1 MTIKLPRTICLV
13 FIAFIVSGSTLW
25 AEPVLQPQGF
35 IRQVS
40 RHIKSQLA
48 RDNPNENLVCQGEVI
63 CGLKL
68 IPLYYQERHYV
79 PFWMDNKG
87 LRPAARRLIQAIK
100 QADRDGLHPDDYH
113 ASIVNILLADYDFWP
128 QDLDTVQAAI
138 WADLDL
144 LLTDAFLLLGAHLS
158 GGRVNPET
166 LHADMILPQKAIDVM
181 EVLSTATTAT
191 QMEHILTRW
200 RPDHDG
206 YRGLRQALHHL
217 RQLQAQGGW
226 PVIADG
232 STLRPG
238 SQDLRVPLL
247 RQRLHISGDLNS
259 RQTPVQPEYY
269 DEPLKAAVQRFQR
282 RHGLKPD
289 GIIGKQTLAALNV
302 PVDQRVRQIAL
313 NLERRR
319 WLPRN
324 LPQRYIQINAAD
336 FDLQVIENNQ
346 TILQMRVVVGRPARR
361 TPVFSAPITYMVFNP
376 YWSVP
381 HTIAVED
388 ILPKLTHGAD
398 YLAQHGFKVFN
409 GWDENAQAIDP
420 SSVNWKIYSP
430 AYFPFRLRQDPGP
443 KNALGQIKFML
454 PNKFSVYL
462 HDTPQ
467 RSLFDLVQRDFSSG
481 CIRVENAP
489 ALAALLLSQGPDW
502 TPEKIRAQLST
513 GQRQIVRLSDPIPVY
528 LLYMTA
534 WKDEGGILQFRND
547 VYDRDRDLHNALQQ
561 RQPAPLPPLAKPE
574 FDSGAYP

>member
-1 MTIKLPRTICLV
+1 MTIKLPQTVYLV
-13 FIAFIVSGSTLW
+13 FMAFFLGCSTLW
-25 AEPVLQPQGF
+25 AETELQPQGF

-40 RHIKSQLA
+40 RHIKNQLA
-48 RDNPNENLVCQGEVI
+48 QDNPNENLVCQGEVI

-68 IPLYYQERHYV
+68 IPLYYRERHYV
-79 PFWMDNKG
+79 PFWMDDKG
-87 LRPAARRLIQAIK
+87 LRPAARRLIQAIT

-138 WADLDL
+138 RADLDL

-158 GGRVNPET
+158 GGRVDPET
-166 LHADMILPQKAIDVM
+166 LYADMILPQKAIDVM
-181 EVLSTATTAT
+181 EVLNTATTAT
-191 QMEHILTRW
+191 QMERILTRW

-206 YRGLRQALHHL
+206 YRGLRQALHHM

-226 PVIADG
+226 PGIADDA
-232 STLRPG
+232 TLRPG

-247 RQRLHISGDLNS
+247 RQRLRISGDLNG
-259 RQTPVQPEYY
+259 RRTIVQPEYY
-269 DEPLKAAVQRFQR
+269 DEPLKAAVQHFQR

-289 GIIGKQTLAALNV
+289 GIIGKQTFAALNV

-313 NLERRR
+313 NLERWR
-319 WLPRN
+319 WLPRH
-324 LPQRYIQINAAD
+324 LSQRYIQINAAD
-336 FDLQVIENNQ
+336 FDLQVIENSR
-346 TILQMRVVVGRPARR
+346 TMLQMRVVVGRPARR

-398 YLAQHGFKVFN
+398 YLTRHSFKVFN
-409 GWDENAQAIDP
+409 GWEKDAQAIDP
-420 SSVNWKIYSP
+420 NSVNWKIYSS

-467 RSLFDLVQRDFSSG
+467 RALFDRVQRDFSSG

-489 ALAALLLSQGPDW
+489 ALAAHLLSQDPDW
-502 TPEKIRAQLST
+502 APEKIRAQLST
-513 GQRQIVRLSDPIPVY
+513 GRRQIVRLSEPIPVY

-534 WKDEGGILQFRND
+534 WKDQRGVLQFRND
-547 VYDRDRDLHNALQQ
+547 IYNRDRDLHNALLQ
-561 RQPAPLPPLAKPE
+561 RQPAPLPPLAALE
-574 FDSGAYP
+574 FDSGS